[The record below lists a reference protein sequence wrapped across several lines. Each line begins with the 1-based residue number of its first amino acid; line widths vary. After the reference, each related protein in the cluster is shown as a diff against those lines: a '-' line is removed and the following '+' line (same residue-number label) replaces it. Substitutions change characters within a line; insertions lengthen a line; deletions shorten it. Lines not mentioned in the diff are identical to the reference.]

1 MEEWQPLVYC
11 SVRWCCRR
19 GLRQTQQPG
28 PEQGPRR
35 NDSVLRCERIAHMYS
50 QTSYRHQQK
59 VLVIVNLPLEKQNM
73 KDKAPCVEISKG
85 WKLTHLETIYSMY
98 VALSLILWRQ
108 WGWSWVSP
116 REKHV
121 HGMSWHRVGDMFGC
135 VREGRACG
143 KWRCLF
149 PSLAGVWAGG
159 QPFTP
164 VEGEYVAAV
173 ETVFCETKGISCV
186 SVLVTM
192 CDTVLWKGVLWP
204 FLLIHRR
211 GWQGLETLQFNPLK
225 ILQVSSFVH
234 RNLNTPRREAAL
246 SWRLLERV
254 VDGADVGGLW
264 TTPILRKAA
273 T

>member
-1 MEEWQPLVYC
+1 MCARGKSLWEMEVPFPQPC
-11 SVRWCCRR
+11 
-19 GLRQTQQPG
+19 
-28 PEQGPRR
+28 
-35 NDSVLRCERIAHMYS
+35 
-50 QTSYRHQQK
+50 
-59 VLVIVNLPLEKQNM
+59 
-73 KDKAPCVEISKG
+73 
-85 WKLTHLETIYSMY
+85 
-98 VALSLILWRQ
+98 
-108 WGWSWVSP
+108 WG
-116 REKHV
+116 
-121 HGMSWHRVGDMFGC
+121 VG
-135 VREGRACG
+135 
-143 KWRCLF
+143 
-149 PSLAGVWAGG
+149 GG